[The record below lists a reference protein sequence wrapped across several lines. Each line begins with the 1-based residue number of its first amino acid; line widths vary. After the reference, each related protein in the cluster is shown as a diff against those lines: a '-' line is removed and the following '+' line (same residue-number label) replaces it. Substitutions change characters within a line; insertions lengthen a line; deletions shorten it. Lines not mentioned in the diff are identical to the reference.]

1 MKQYWQE
8 IYIQKKHMSLW
19 PWSDL
24 ISEFKSL
31 NITKKIN
38 ILEIGCGSGANIPFF
53 LKQNCNYYAIDKSS
67 YYR

>member
-1 MKQYWQE
+1 MKQYGKKF
-8 IYIQKKHMSLW
+8 INKKHISLW

-31 NITKKIN
+31 NINKKIN

-53 LKQNCNYYAIDKSS
+53 KTKL
-67 YYR
+67 